1 MVPYVFLDMKNNLK
15 NKESVIPNTP
25 WKFFLYISKVH
36 KQWALFAALAVVF
49 AAGASVFT
57 SYFFKLIIDAV
68 ETGDLKRAM
77 FVGLMYPGA
86 IFLIQLTYR
95 LSGYLGM
102 RWTVGAS
109 KTATDVLMSYLLKH
123 SHGYYIDRFA
133 GSVATKVKNVTGAFE
148 QIIPDLLWAHLNAL
162 VSFAVTFILIL
173 QVETL
178 SAIIFLALVVVLI
191 FVNQYFA
198 PGKALV
204 AKESAEAGTL
214 LQGRSIDMLS
224 NMATVRQYVQE
235 SAELSHV
242 ADLSE
247 NRFKK
252 ATKNWFYTEKLLL
265 LNSIILFAFAS
276 GMFWMLVTRWGQGG
290 ISTGEFVLVI
300 ALISNIT
307 GTLLFIGRAVNA
319 LARTVGELR
328 EGLDD
333 ILLPYEIVDAEGA
346 VPLKIVEGIVDWQN
360 VTFNFGEMTIFRNF
374 SLTIPARQ
382 RVGVVGTS
390 GAGKSTFV
398 SLLLRQHEIP
408 SGVIAIDGQ
417 NIAQVT
423 QDSLRTAVALVPQE
437 PSLFHRTIRDNIA
450 YAKPGASQ
458 EEVVTAAKSAQA
470 HDFIVRLPMGY
481 ETLVGERGVKLSGGQ
496 KQRIAI
502 ARAMLKDAPL
512 LVLDEATSALD
523 SESEKEIQ
531 KALHVLMEGK
541 TVIAIAHRLSTLRE
555 MDRIIV
561 LENGKIIEDGSHEDL
576 LKQQGHYA
584 SLWKHQAGGFL
595 QE

>member
-1 MVPYVFLDMKNNLK
+1 MKKTHK
-15 NKESVIPNTP
+15 NKEIIIPNTP
-25 WKFFLYISKVH
+25 WRFFFYISTVH
-36 KQWALFAALAVVF
+36 KKWAIFAALAVVF
-49 AAGASVFT
+49 AAAGTVAT

-68 ETGDLKRAM
+68 EAGSLEQAM
-77 FVGLMYPGA
+77 FVGFLYPVA

-102 RWTVGAS
+102 SWTVGAS
-109 KTATDVLMSYLLKH
+109 KTATDILMAYLLKH
-123 SHGYYIDRFA
+123 SHSYYTDRFA
-133 GSVATKVKNVTGAFE
+133 GSIATKVKNVTSAFE
-148 QIIPDLLWAHLNAL
+148 HIIPDLLWAHLNAA
-162 VSFAVTFILIL
+162 VSFLITFILIF
-173 QVETL
+173 QVEPS
-178 SAIIFLALVVVLI
+178 SAIIFLCLVVVLI
-191 FVNQYFA
+191 GVNQYFA

-204 AKESAEAGTL
+204 AKESAEAGTI
-214 LQGRSIDMLS
+214 LQGRSIDTLS

-235 SAELSHV
+235 VAELDKV
-242 ADLSE
+242 TELSE

-265 LNSIILFAFAS
+265 LNSVILFVFAS
-276 GMFWMLVTRWGQGG
+276 GMFFMLVTRWGQGG

-333 ILLPYEIVDAEGA
+333 ILLPYEIVDSAEA
-346 VPLKIVEGIVDWQN
+346 VPLIVTEGRVEWEK
-360 VTFNFGEMTIFRNF
+360 VTFNFGEMGVFDDF
-374 SLTIPARQ
+374 SVVIPALQ

-398 SLLLRQHEIP
+398 SLLLRQHEIQEG
-408 SGVIAIDGQ
+408 SISIDGQ
-417 NIAQVT
+417 NIAEIT
-423 QDSLRTAVALVPQE
+423 QDSLRQAIALVPQE
-437 PSLFHRTIRDNIA
+437 PSLFHRTIRENIA
-450 YAKPGASQ
+450 YAKPEATID
-458 EEVVTAAKSAQA
+458 EVVEAAKNAQA
-470 HDFIVRLPMGY
+470 HDFIERLPLGY
-481 ETLVGERGVKLSGGQ
+481 NTMVGERGVKLSGGQ

-502 ARAMLKDAPL
+502 ARAMLKNSPI

-531 KALHVLMEGK
+531 RALHVLMTGK

-561 LENGKIIEDGSHEDL
+561 LENGKIIEDGTHEEL
-576 LKQQGHYA
+576 LKLEGQYA
-584 SLWKHQAGGFL
+584 SLWTHQAGGFIV
-595 QE
+595 E